1 MASRQRRDPHNLDR
15 RSSSLSLNGATAASS
30 AAAPAVTS
38 VTGEQPAAR
47 TQRTAPAADQAGKIE
62 VSPRAIAH
70 LASRAAQRS
79 YGVVGLASRHA
90 RPGLAELLRRE
101 EISKGVDVAFDNGQV
116 VVDLYVVLEYGVRI
130 SEVARNI
137 MSNVKFALETSLG
150 VPVVYVNVNVQGI
163 RVSEQL

>member
-1 MASRQRRDPHNLDR
+1 MASRQRRDQHNLDR
-15 RSSSLSLNGATAASS
+15 RGSSLSLDGAAALAGAATAA
-30 AAAPAVTS
+30 APGELPAVA
-38 VTGEQPAAR
+38 GRKAA
-47 TQRTAPAADQAGKIE
+47 TAPESAGKIE

-101 EISKGVDVAFDNGQV
+101 EISKGVDVSFSDGQV

-137 MSNVKFALETSLG
+137 MSNVKFALESSLG
-150 VPVVYVNVNVQGI
+150 VPVVNVNVNVQGI
-163 RVSEQL
+163 RVSEQV

>member
-1 MASRQRRDPHNLDR
+1 MASRQRREQHNLDR
-15 RSSSLSLNGATAASS
+15 RGSSLSLNGAVASAGASTVDVSGDASPAASRK
-30 AAAPAVTS
+30 AAPS
-38 VTGEQPAAR
+38 P
-47 TQRTAPAADQAGKIE
+47 DQAGKIE

-101 EISKGVDVAFDNGQV
+101 EISKGVDVSFDNGQV

-137 MSNVKFALETSLG
+137 MSNVKFALESSLG
-150 VPVVYVNVNVQGI
+150 VPVVHVNVNVQGI
-163 RVSEQL
+163 RVSEQV

>member
-1 MASRQRRDPHNLDR
+1 MASRQRRDQHNLDR
-15 RSSSLSLNGATAASS
+15 RGSSLSLNGAVASAGASTADVTTNASPAASRK
-30 AAAPAVTS
+30 AAPVS
-38 VTGEQPAAR
+38 
-47 TQRTAPAADQAGKIE
+47 DQAGRIE

-101 EISKGVDVAFDNGQV
+101 EISKGVDVSFDDGQV

-137 MSNVKFALETSLG
+137 MSNVKFALESSLG
-150 VPVVYVNVNVQGI
+150 VPVVHVNVNVQGI
-163 RVSEQL
+163 RVSEQV

>member
-1 MASRQRRDPHNLDR
+1 MASRQRRDQHNLDR
-15 RSSSLSLNGATAASS
+15 RSSSLSLNGAAMPAATAASTS
-30 AAAPAVTS
+30 KGEAPATK
-38 VTGEQPAAR
+38 A
-47 TQRTAPAADQAGKIE
+47 QRAETAPEAEGKIE

-101 EISKGVDVAFDNGQV
+101 EISKGVDVGFDNGQV

-137 MSNVKFALETSLG
+137 MSNVKFALESSLG
-150 VPVVYVNVNVQGI
+150 VPVVHVNVNVQGI
-163 RVSEQL
+163 RVSERV

>member
-1 MASRQRRDPHNLDR
+1 MASRQRRDQHNLDR
-15 RSSSLSLNGATAASS
+15 RSSSLSLNGAVASP
-30 AAAPAVTS
+30 ATAAPAVAD
-38 VTGEQPAAR
+38 E
-47 TQRTAPAADQAGKIE
+47 APASKKQRVSAEPDQAGKIE

-101 EISKGVDVAFDNGQV
+101 EISKGVDVGFDNGQV
-116 VVDLYVVLEYGVRI
+116 VVDLYVVMEYGVRI

-137 MSNVKFALETSLG
+137 MSNVKFALESSLG
-150 VPVVYVNVNVQGI
+150 VPVVHVNVNVQGI

>member
-1 MASRQRRDPHNLDR
+1 MSSRQRRDQHNLDR
-15 RSSSLSLNGATAASS
+15 KSTSLSLNGASSPVVATAPGTEV
-30 AAAPAVTS
+30 PA
-38 VTGEQPAAR
+38 GK
-47 TQRTAPAADQAGKIE
+47 TQRTAPAADAAGKIE

-101 EISKGVDVAFDNGQV
+101 EISKGVDVSFDNGQV

-137 MSNVKFALETSLG
+137 MSNVKFALESSLG
-150 VPVVYVNVNVQGI
+150 VPVVHVNVNVQGI